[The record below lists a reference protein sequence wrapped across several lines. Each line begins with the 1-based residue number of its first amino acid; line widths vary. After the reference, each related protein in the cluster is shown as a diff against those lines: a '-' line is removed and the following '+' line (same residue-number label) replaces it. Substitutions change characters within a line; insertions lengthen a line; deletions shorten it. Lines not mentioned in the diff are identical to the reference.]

1 MRLVSFETNGLQ
13 KAGLALSNDR
23 IVDLYE
29 TALHLVATGQI
40 AGGVS
45 GCEALKTVLGIIAA
59 YSAVLPALR
68 LIESEGERGRG
79 TLVDVGDYVLRAPI
93 PRPSKNVFCVG
104 RNYIDHVAEGY
115 NASGSEIRVPE
126 HPQFFSKPPTAVTGP
141 YSCIPFNPNTMAF
154 LDYEV
159 ELGVI
164 IGVRGKDIAQESALD
179 HVFGYTII
187 NDLTARDLQRK
198 HDQWFK
204 GKGLD
209 SSCPMGPWIV
219 PKNDVANAQDLAISL
234 SVNGELR
241 QQARTSQMIF
251 DLKRIISDLSQGMT
265 LEAGDIIATGT
276 PSGVGYAMASPSFLS
291 SGDVVRC
298 EIEGIGSIE
307 NRIGAPVSAIE
318 SLATISGAT

>member
-1 MRLVSFETNGLQ
+1 MRLVSFETKGQ
-13 KAGLALSNDR
+13 ERAGLVLSDGR
-23 IVDLYE
+23 VVDLYE
-29 TALHLVATGQI
+29 TALDLAATGQFP
-40 AGGVS
+40 GGTA
-45 GCEALKTVLGIIAA
+45 GCEALKTVPGIIAVCA
-59 YSAVLPALR
+59 AVLPSLR
-68 LIESEGERGRG
+68 LIESEGEQGRG
-79 TLVDVGDYVLRAPI
+79 TLIEAGDYGLLAPI
-93 PRPSKNVFCVG
+93 PRPYKNVFCVG
-104 RNYIDHVAEGY
+104 RNYIDHVTEGY
-115 NASGSEIRVPE
+115 KARGSEIRVPE

-141 YSCIPFNPNTMAF
+141 HSDIPFDPKTMAR

-164 IGVRGKDIAQESALD
+164 IGMQGKDIPQESALD

-209 SSCPMGPWIV
+209 FSCPMGPWIV
-219 PKNDVANAQDLAISL
+219 HKDDIADPQDLAISL
-234 SVNGELR
+234 SVNGEVR

-265 LEAGDIIATGT
+265 LEVGDIIATGT

-291 SGDVVRC
+291 PGDVVRC
-298 EIEGIGSIE
+298 EIECIGAIE
-307 NRIGAPVSAIE
+307 NRIGV
-318 SLATISGAT
+318 TQR

>member
-1 MRLVSFETNGLQ
+1 MKLVSYETKGLQ
-13 KAGLALSNDR
+13 RAGLVLSDGR
-23 IVDLYE
+23 VVDIYE
-29 TALHLVATGQI
+29 TALHLVATRQFVGEI
-40 AGGVS
+40 AGS
-45 GCEALKTVLGIIAA
+45 ETLKTVSGIIAVCA
-59 YSAVLPALR
+59 SVLPLLR
-68 LIESEGERGRG
+68 LIESEGELGRG
-79 TLVDVGDYVLRAPI
+79 TLIEADDYVLLAPI

-104 RNYIDHVAEGY
+104 RNYIDHVTEGY
-115 NASGSEIRVPE
+115 NARGSEIRIPE

-141 YSCIPFNPNTMAF
+141 HCHIPFDPNTMAH

-159 ELGVI
+159 ELGVV
-164 IGVRGKDIAQESALD
+164 IGTRGKDIAQENALD

-209 SSCPMGPWIV
+209 FSCPMGPWIV
-219 PKNDVANAQDLAISL
+219 LKDDIADPQDLAISL
-234 SVNGELR
+234 SVNGEVR

-291 SGDVVRC
+291 PGDVVRC

-307 NRIGAPVSAIE
+307 NRIGIP
-318 SLATISGAT
+318 LQ

>member
-1 MRLVSFETNGLQ
+1 MRLVSFETKGLQ
-13 KAGLALSNDR
+13 KAGLMLGDGR

-29 TALHLVATGQI
+29 TALRLAATGQF
-40 AGGVS
+40 AGGIAR
-45 GCEALKTVLGIIAA
+45 CEALRTVPGIIAVSA
-59 YSAVLPALR
+59 AVLPSLR
-68 LIESEGERGRG
+68 LIESEGEQGRG
-79 TLVDVGDYVLRAPI
+79 TLVEAGDYVLLAPI

-104 RNYIDHVAEGY
+104 RNYIDHVTEGY
-115 NASGSEIRVPE
+115 NARGLEISVPE
-126 HPQFFSKPPTAVTGP
+126 YPQFFTKPPTSVTGP
-141 YSCIPFNPNTMAF
+141 HSFIPFDPGTMAR

-164 IGVRGKDIAQESALD
+164 IGRRGKDIAQEDALGY
-179 HVFGYTII
+179 VFGYTII
-187 NDLTARDLQRK
+187 NDLTARDLQRR

-209 SSCPMGPWIV
+209 FSCPMGPWIV
-219 PKNDVANAQDLAISL
+219 HKDDIADPQDLALSL
-234 SVNGELR
+234 SVNGEVR

-291 SGDVVRC
+291 PGDVVRC

-307 NRIGAPVSAIE
+307 NRIDVP
-318 SLATISGAT
+318 LR

>member
-1 MRLVSFETNGLQ
+1 MRLVSFETKGLR
-13 KAGLALSNDR
+13 KAGLALSDGR

-29 TALHLVATGQI
+29 TALRLVASGQLS
-40 AGGVS
+40 GGIPS
-45 GCEALKTVLGIIAA
+45 LEALKTVPGIVAA
-59 YSAVLPALR
+59 HAAVLPSLR

-79 TLVDVGDYVLRAPI
+79 ALIEAGDYILLAPV

-104 RNYIDHVAEGY
+104 RNYVDHVTEGY
-115 NASGSEIRVPE
+115 NARGLEIRLPE
-126 HPQFFSKPPTAVTGP
+126 YPQFFSKPPTTVTGP
-141 YSCIPFNPNTMAF
+141 YSHIPFDPKTMVC

-164 IGVRGKDIAQESALD
+164 IGTPGKDIAREDALD
-179 HVFGYTII
+179 HVFGYTVI

-209 SSCPMGPWIV
+209 ASCPMGPWIV
-219 PKNDVANAQDLAISL
+219 HKDDIADPQDLAISL
-234 SVNGELR
+234 SVNGEVR
-241 QQARTSQMIF
+241 QKARTSQMIF

-276 PSGVGYAMASPSFLS
+276 PSGVGYAMATPSFLLP
-291 SGDVVRC
+291 GDIVRC
-298 EIEGIGSIE
+298 EIEGVGSIE
-307 NRIGAPVSAIE
+307 NRIGAPGDE
-318 SLATISGAT
+318 RK